1 LLNWGKITNR
11 SEEGFRRVFI
21 GLSRSSSVAQVNNGG
36 RDVALLIVLAS
47 SRASSMAKTKTM
59 TSVSI
64 LSRRNGTWAG
74 LGHLRGLLLGWF
86 GRRGRAAAGL
96 LNGQV
101 IPFSFSL
108 FIYFMFS
115 ITILNSVFN
124 SILNALLFCRYFLF
138 E

>member
-1 LLNWGKITNR
+1 MTNR

-59 TSVSI
+59 TSASI

-74 LGHLRGLLLGWF
+74 LGRLRGLLLGWF

-101 IPFSFSL
+101 SPFPFYFYVFIFYFVFSVL
-108 FIYFMFS
+108 ES
-115 ITILNSVFN
+115 SLELNSLLH
-124 SILNALLFCRYFLF
+124 ILHI
-138 E
+138 